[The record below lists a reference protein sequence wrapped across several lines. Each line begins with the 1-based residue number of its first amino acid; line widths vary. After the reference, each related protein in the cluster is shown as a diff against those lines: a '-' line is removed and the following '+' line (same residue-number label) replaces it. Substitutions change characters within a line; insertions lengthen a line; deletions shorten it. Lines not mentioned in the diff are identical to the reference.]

1 MPTLKRNSINNPKG
15 IVLSFPTVVLRRP
28 TDGDGYNLHQLVAR
42 CQPLDT
48 NSVYCNLLQCSDF
61 ADTAIAAENAQGE
74 LVGFISGYRPPARPD
89 TLFVWQVAV
98 DSSMRG
104 QGLALRMLLALT
116 GFEAIFNAASNNQN
130 AAEVNGE
137 EISRYELDQAMNMQ
151 RRQLA
156 QQLGQDFDASLLDDR
171 LFRDSALGSLIDR
184 MLLLQSAKSANFAFS
199 SEALDQLILQTPEF
213 QVDGAFSAARFNAN
227 LSI

>member
-74 LVGFISGYRPPARPD
+74 LVGFISGYRPPSRPD

-116 GFEAIFNAASNNQN
+116 ERVAREHGVRYMETTISPDNAASQ
-130 AAEVNGE
+130 ALFKRAFDKLGADCTTRTLFSRAEHFAGQHEDEVLYRAGPFTVSHLE
-137 EISRYELDQAMNMQ
+137 EELKEHA
-151 RRQLA
+151 
-156 QQLGQDFDASLLDDR
+156 
-171 LFRDSALGSLIDR
+171 
-184 MLLLQSAKSANFAFS
+184 
-199 SEALDQLILQTPEF
+199 
-213 QVDGAFSAARFNAN
+213 
-227 LSI
+227 

>member
-15 IVLSFPTVVLRRP
+15 IVLSFPTVMLRRP

-74 LVGFISGYRPPARPD
+74 LVGFISGYRPPSRPD

-116 GFEAIFNAASNNQN
+116 GRVAREHGVRYMETTISPDNAASQ
-130 AAEVNGE
+130 ALFKRAFDKLGADCTTRTLFSRAEHFAGQHEDEVRYRAGPFTVSHLE
-137 EISRYELDQAMNMQ
+137 EELKEHA
-151 RRQLA
+151 
-156 QQLGQDFDASLLDDR
+156 
-171 LFRDSALGSLIDR
+171 
-184 MLLLQSAKSANFAFS
+184 
-199 SEALDQLILQTPEF
+199 
-213 QVDGAFSAARFNAN
+213 
-227 LSI
+227 

>member
-74 LVGFISGYRPPARPD
+74 LVGFISGYRPPSRPD

-98 DSSMRG
+98 DGSMRG

-116 GFEAIFNAASNNQN
+116 ERVAREHGVRYMETTISPDNAASQ
-130 AAEVNGE
+130 ALFKRAFDKLGADCTTRTLFSRAEHFAGQHEDEVLYRAGPFTVSHLE
-137 EISRYELDQAMNMQ
+137 EELKEHA
-151 RRQLA
+151 
-156 QQLGQDFDASLLDDR
+156 
-171 LFRDSALGSLIDR
+171 
-184 MLLLQSAKSANFAFS
+184 
-199 SEALDQLILQTPEF
+199 
-213 QVDGAFSAARFNAN
+213 
-227 LSI
+227 

>member
-1 MPTLKRNSINNPKG
+1 MPTLKSNSINNPKG
-15 IVLSFPTVVLRRP
+15 IVLSFPTVMLRRP

-74 LVGFISGYRPPARPD
+74 LVGFISGYRPPSRPD

-116 GFEAIFNAASNNQN
+116 ERVAREHGVRYMETTISPDNAASQ
-130 AAEVNGE
+130 ALFKRAFDKLGADCTTRTLFSRAEHFAGQHEDEVLYRAGPFTVSHLE
-137 EISRYELDQAMNMQ
+137 EELKEHA
-151 RRQLA
+151 
-156 QQLGQDFDASLLDDR
+156 
-171 LFRDSALGSLIDR
+171 
-184 MLLLQSAKSANFAFS
+184 
-199 SEALDQLILQTPEF
+199 
-213 QVDGAFSAARFNAN
+213 
-227 LSI
+227 

>member
-15 IVLSFPTVVLRRP
+15 IVLSFPTVMLRRP

-74 LVGFISGYRPPARPD
+74 LVGFISGYRPPSRPD

-116 GFEAIFNAASNNQN
+116 ERVAREHGVRYMETTISPDNAASQ
-130 AAEVNGE
+130 ALFKRAFDKLGADCTTRTLFSRAEHFAGQHEDEVLYRAGPFTVSHLE
-137 EISRYELDQAMNMQ
+137 EELKEQA
-151 RRQLA
+151 
-156 QQLGQDFDASLLDDR
+156 
-171 LFRDSALGSLIDR
+171 
-184 MLLLQSAKSANFAFS
+184 
-199 SEALDQLILQTPEF
+199 
-213 QVDGAFSAARFNAN
+213 
-227 LSI
+227 

>member
-15 IVLSFPTVVLRRP
+15 IVLSFPTVMLRRP

-74 LVGFISGYRPPARPD
+74 LVGFISGYRPPSRPD

-116 GFEAIFNAASNNQN
+116 ERVAREHGVRYMETTISPDNAASQ
-130 AAEVNGE
+130 ALFKRAFDKLGADCTTRTLFSRAEHFAGQHEDEVLYRG
-137 EISRYELDQAMNMQ
+137 LDEWQTTV
-151 RRQLA
+151 
-156 QQLGQDFDASLLDDR
+156 GASIG
-171 LFRDSALGSLIDR
+171 F
-184 MLLLQSAKSANFAFS
+184 KF
-199 SEALDQLILQTPEF
+199 
-213 QVDGAFSAARFNAN
+213 
-227 LSI
+227 